1 MSMTRDRRW
10 HQIGLG
16 LLVAIICGCGESAPA
31 PPAAATGETATPAP
45 PASKLRV
52 RILTNSDNLAEKIDL
67 VGLDSSD
74 LAAFEKL
81 SEVQRESALAVYVVA
96 PNQPDPPA
104 VLGEATRAG
113 DALQFTPRFPLAPD
127 LNYRMVLHRAAG
139 AKDGASPA
147 PDISLEFKTAA
158 LRGLPKTVVSRIFP
172 SSDQLPENQ
181 LKFYI
186 HFSAP
191 MSRGEAYEHIH
202 LLDADNQEIEGAFLE
217 LGEELWDPEMER
229 FTLLCDP
236 GRIKRGLKPREDL
249 GAVLEEGKTY
259 TLVVDRNWA
268 DANGS
273 KLAEGG
279 RKKFQVLPPD
289 EAPIDITAWK
299 IEPPAAGTT
308 GAVVVRFP
316 EAYDHSLLE
325 RILSITDAEG
335 EKLAGT
341 VEVSDKETS
350 WQFKP
355 TQRWVEG
362 TYQLVAH
369 TLLEDLAG
377 NSIGR
382 AFDVDVF
389 APVQNKITAETVSIP
404 FTIDKPAA
412 KR

>member
-1 MSMTRDRRW
+1 MRDRRW
-10 HQIGLG
+10 RQIGLS
-16 LLVAIICGCGESAPA
+16 LFVAITWGCGDSS
-31 PPAAATGETATPAP
+31 PPPPVVATGENPDAAQAAP
-45 PASKLRV
+45 VKKLRM
-52 RILTNSDNLAEKIDL
+52 RIHTSSAGVADSVDL
-67 VGLDSSD
+67 VGLEDED

-81 SEVQRESALAVYVVA
+81 SERRRGAALAVYVV
-96 PNQPDPPA
+96 NKDQPDPPA
-104 VLGEATRAG
+104 VLGEATRDG
-113 DALQFTPRFPLAPD
+113 DALRFTPRYPLGPD
-127 LNYRMVLHRAAG
+127 LSYRMVLQGSARAKAG
-139 AKDGASPA
+139 ESP
-147 PDISLEFKTAA
+147 PDDISLEFKTAA
-158 LRGLPKTVVSRIFP
+158 LRGLPKAVVSRIFP

-191 MSRGEAYEHIH
+191 MSRGEAYRHIH

-217 LGEELWDPEMER
+217 LGEELWDPEMRR

-236 GRIKRGLKPREDL
+236 GRVKRELKPREDL
-249 GAVLEEGKTY
+249 GPVLEEGKSY

-279 RKKFQVLPPD
+279 RKTFQVMPPD
-289 EAPIDITAWK
+289 EAPIDITAWE

-308 GAVVVRFP
+308 AAVVVRFP
-316 EAYDHSLLE
+316 EPYDHSLLE
-325 RILSITDAEG
+325 RILSIVNPEG

-341 VEVSDKETS
+341 IEVSDKETS

-355 TQRWVEG
+355 SQRWEAG
-362 TYQLVAH
+362 TYQLVAQAM
-369 TLLEDLAG
+369 LEDLAG

-389 APVQNKITAETVSIP
+389 APVQDKIATETVSIP
-404 FTIDKPAA
+404 FTIEKADA